1 MIAVKNFKA
10 SEEVA
15 SFIASADPVKVL
27 AFRPSHETKERV
39 SELIALEKKDSISEE
54 ERYELDYYMQLEHLM
69 RMAKVFARKYS
80 SVK

>member
-15 SFIASADPVKVL
+15 SFIAAADPAKVI
-27 AFRPSHETKERV
+27 AFRPSHETSERV
-39 SELIALEKKDSISEE
+39 SQLIELEKNDRISAD

-69 RMAKVFARKYS
+69 RMAKIFARKYS